1 MNAAELG
8 EYLYLADYYAGK
20 TPSHGQYGFSGTP
33 ENPQI
38 SIPNYVFP
46 SGANSVDEN
55 LYSLTPDN
63 IYAITRSADTNWW
76 QTLTAQA
83 PITNHQIQASGA
95 NEKSQYAFTANYF
108 SQDSPVVFVGY
119 ERATIRLNSS
129 TKC

>member
-1 MNAAELG
+1 MNALELG

-20 TPSHGQYGFSGTP
+20 TPSHGQYGFSGSP

-76 QTLTAQA
+76 
-83 PITNHQIQASGA
+83 
-95 NEKSQYAFTANYF
+95 
-108 SQDSPVVFVGY
+108 
-119 ERATIRLNSS
+119 
-129 TKC
+129 